1 MGPQLSWSRAIRK
14 RFYPKLTDQ
23 SELDPETDCLVIP
36 VDPDPCARF
45 AGTSSN
51 YKVTINLPKVHFASR
66 RSMRPRMADL
76 LKVGGASRGSGSGI
90 SVMDTYISQP
100 FCEKI
105 DIRLR
110 ICLVDHTG
118 TIQAEFSIRQRL
130 SGHDAPTLR
139 SALRACWESS
149 HMLRLWRRGEWK
161 DGTEFSCHWVGDVM
175 ISDFV
180 KKLEEEEGLTAV
192 IGDSTKFVLCG
203 VMVASE
209 ATRAAVKLYTE

>member
-14 RFYPKLTDQ
+14 RFYLKLTDQ
-23 SELDPETDCLVIP
+23 SELDPETDCLVTPIVP
-36 VDPDPCARF
+36 NPCARI

-51 YKVTINLPKVHFASR
+51 YCVTINLPKVHFPSG
-66 RSMRPRMADL
+66 RSMRPRVADL
-76 LKVGGASRGSGSGI
+76 LKVGGAGSGSDI

-110 ICLVDHTG
+110 ISLVDHTG
-118 TIQAEFSIRQRL
+118 TSQAEFSIRQHL
-130 SGHDAPTLR
+130 SGYDAPTMR

-149 HMLRLWRRGEWK
+149 HKLRLWRRGELK
-161 DGTEFSCHWVGDVM
+161 DGTEFSCHWVGDVK
-175 ISDFV
+175 ISELV
-180 KKLEEEEGLTAV
+180 KKLEEEEGLAAV

-209 ATRAAVKLYTE
+209 ATRAAVKLDTSEW